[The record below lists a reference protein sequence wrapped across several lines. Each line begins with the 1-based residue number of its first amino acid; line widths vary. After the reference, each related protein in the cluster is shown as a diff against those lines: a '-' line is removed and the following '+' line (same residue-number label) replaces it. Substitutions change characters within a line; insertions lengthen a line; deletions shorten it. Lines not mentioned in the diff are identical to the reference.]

1 MSKKLEQYNV
11 KNTYLLRLDK
21 GDDLL
26 KTLTKIVKENEI
38 ELATISGLGAVSE
51 VVFGYYDQLDWEYN
65 FIERKGQFEILS
77 LNGNVSIKDGQP
89 MVHAHIMLA
98 DDNGDAFGGHLAEG
112 TKVFASEIEIQE
124 LDKADKIRKYDED
137 TGLTLW

>member
-1 MSKKLEQYNV
+1 MSQKLKNHNV

-26 KTLTKIVKENEI
+26 KALTKVVKDNEI
-38 ELATISGLGAVSE
+38 ELATISGLGAVSK
-51 VVFGYYDQLDWEYN
+51 VVYGYYDQQDWEYN
-65 FIERKGQFEILS
+65 FIKKKGQFEILS
-77 LNGNVSIKDGQP
+77 LNGNVSIKDGEP

-98 DDNGDAFGGHLAEG
+98 DDNGNAFGGHLAEG
-112 TKVFASEIEIQE
+112 TTVFASEIEIQE
-124 LDKADKIRKYDED
+124 LDDADKVRKYDED